1 MLTAEASKLTAE
13 ASKLTA
19 EASKL
24 TAEAS
29 KLTAEAS
36 KLTVEASK
44 LTAETSR
51 MTAETSRMT
60 AETSRM
66 TAEASTTEARDG
78 RGKAMASV
86 LYQSIETLSKDKGID
101 PEIVV
106 GAVEDAI
113 ALATRKYYKTTES
126 MRAEMDRETGEI
138 RAYVFKTVVETPEQ
152 VEDETNQISLEKARE
167 MAPEVEVG
175 GELRFY
181 KDTTPLGRIAA
192 QMAKQVIFQ
201 KVREAERD
209 TVFNE
214 YNHRAGEVLNATVKR
229 LEPMDTIFDLG
240 KAEARMPKR
249 EQSRLEQF
257 AVGERV
263 RVVLLR
269 VDRAA
274 KGPQVIV
281 SRAAP
286 GLVSSLFQSEVPEI
300 YDGTVT
306 IRAIAREAGERT
318 KIAVMSRDKD
328 VDPVGACVGMKGM
341 RVQSII
347 RELRGEK
354 IDIIEYSEEITTF
367 AEKAL
372 QPAKVSRV
380 SITDLGEKQI
390 EVIVDDTQLSLA
402 IGKKGQN
409 VRLAAKLL
417 QWKIDIKSEEEKRQ
431 EVEQQ
436 MTAMSG
442 GPTTPIEQVTELG
455 EQILEKL
462 IAAGITTIEE
472 LADMTPEQLEE
483 VPGIGEK
490 TVEKISTAVRHYF
503 GQYEEGE
510 ERPAVAAIAAAS
522 EIEGDAAEASAD
534 AEVSHPDHARDVE
547 ASLGSEAST
556 EDNIIAAEESTGEA
570 EESMLS
576 EKLSGTTEERL
587 AEEAAEFGEA
597 QELNGVS
604 TDDLIAAEDRASMS
618 DANDDAD
625 AREEKIELENDEV
638 DNLAV
643 QANEVSDEG
652 IDTDGHDRG

>member
-1 MLTAEASKLTAE
+1 
-13 ASKLTA
+13 
-19 EASKL
+19 
-24 TAEAS
+24 
-29 KLTAEAS
+29 
-36 KLTVEASK
+36 
-44 LTAETSR
+44 
-51 MTAETSRMT
+51 
-60 AETSRM
+60 
-66 TAEASTTEARDG
+66 
-78 RGKAMASV
+78 MASI
-86 LYQSIETLSKDKGID
+86 LYQSIEMLSREKGIEA
-101 PEIVV
+101 EIVV

-113 ALATRKYYKTTES
+113 ALATRKYYKTQEN
-126 MRAEMDRETGEI
+126 MRAELDRETGEI
-138 RAYVFKTVVETPEQ
+138 RAYVYKTVVELPEQ
-152 VEDETNQISLEKARE
+152 VEDEINQISLEKARE
-167 MAPEVEVG
+167 LAPEVEVG

-214 YNHRAGEVLNATVKR
+214 YNHRAGEILTATVKR
-229 LEPMDTIFDLG
+229 LEPMDVIFDLG

-263 RVVLLR
+263 RVALLR

-286 GLVSSLFQSEVPEI
+286 GLVQSLFQSEVPEI
-300 YDGTVT
+300 YDGTVS

-318 KIAVMSRDKD
+318 KIAVVSRDKD

-354 IDIIEYSEEITTF
+354 IDIIEFSEEITTF

-417 QWKIDIKSEEEKRQ
+417 GWKIDIKSEEEKRQ
-431 EVEQQ
+431 EVEAQ
-436 MTAMSG
+436 MTGFNA
-442 GPTTPIEQVTELG
+442 PATAIEQVTELG
-455 EQILEKL
+455 AGVIEKL
-462 IAAGITTIEE
+462 VAAGITTVES
-472 LADMTPEQLEE
+472 LADMTPEELEA

-490 TVEKISTAVRHYF
+490 TIEKISVAVRHYF

-510 ERPAVAAIAAAS
+510 ERPAVVEPPVIEETSMAKTPE
-522 EIEGDAAEASAD
+522 EILAAEA
-534 AEVSHPDHARDVE
+534 
-547 ASLGSEAST
+547 GS
-556 EDNIIAAEESTGEA
+556 GEA
-570 EESMLS
+570 EEVSDVS
-576 EKLSGTTEERL
+576 TEDV
-587 AEEAAEFGEA
+587 EAADE
-597 QELNGVS
+597 
-604 TDDLIAAEDRASMS
+604 RASAS
-618 DANDDAD
+618 DANDASD
-625 AREEKIELENDEV
+625 AREEAIELDNDSV
-638 DNLAV
+638 DELVAESE
-643 QANEVSDEG
+643 EVSTEG
-652 IDTDGHDRG
+652 TDDDRG